1 MKKNTFILVLIFVF
15 GISFGQNA
23 IWKKIENVESSSLK
37 FPRDSNPKEFLLYS
51 LDLNALKSELQNAPS
66 RMDQSVE
73 SKVIVSFPNPE
84 GEIQNYRIFDAPA
97 MASELEAKYPGIK
110 SYVGKGIEDPT
121 ATIRFSVTLFGLHT
135 MTFSGVNETSYI
147 DPYTKDLKNYIVY
160 NKSQLTTTKTHICGY
175 KDVNIDSTEIPE
187 DLTLMR
193 SNNSLF
199 KTYRLA
205 MACTIE
211 YAAYHVSAA
220 GLNSGTLAQK
230 KAAVLSA
237 MVVTMTRVNG
247 VYERD
252 LALTM
257 QLIPNNDAIINI
269 TTDTLDNENTGGD
282 ALLNQIQAYIDG
294 IIGAANYDIGHVVST
309 GGGGVASLQSPCSGI
324 KAQGVTGLD
333 APVGDNYDI
342 DFVAHEMGHQW
353 GGSHTFNSV
362 AGNCGG
368 VNRSASSAYEPG
380 SGTTIMAYAGICAPE
395 DVQPHSDAYMHARS
409 LIQMMAF
416 INGGGNCGVVVAN
429 NNTPPVLDAGGNNS
443 IPTGTPFKLTASATD
458 VDNPSG
464 DQLTYCWEHYNF
476 LSAAQPLAVTNTG
489 GPNFR
494 SFNPTTSPVRYFPK
508 LASIVANNLATA
520 WEFIP
525 TVARTMTFSLVVRDN
540 GGPLGGQTQRV
551 TKTVALVNT
560 GSSFKVTSQ
569 STTTTWPQNSTQT
582 ITWDVAGTDANN
594 INVATVNIKLST
606 DGGLTYPI
614 TLAEGT
620 PNDGSQE
627 ITVPDLVSQTA
638 RIMVE
643 SVGNVFFAIN
653 AKNIYIGYEV
663 VNQCITYGTTIAAY
677 NLPDGASS
685 YTTKQI
691 NVPTTGT
698 ISDVNLTINATH
710 PNIQNLIIALIRPGG
725 SLSSLYNQQCAGSG
739 NMNITFDAQ
748 GTALVCSS
756 PTIGTYVP
764 PTGFNLDTFNG
775 NNQLG
780 NWQLG
785 IRDAVAGNAGTINS
799 VALEVCSQSF
809 RLLGTKTF
817 GFENFALY
825 PNPNS
830 GNFTVEFDSK
840 SNNKINIKIHDL
852 SGRMIFDKQYANSGL
867 FNQNLHLDNT
877 QSGIYLVS
885 ISDGDNKIV
894 KRIVVE

>member
-1 MKKNTFILVLIFVF
+1 MKKNTFIIVMIFVF

-23 IWKKIENVESSSLK
+23 LWRKIENVTSSAEKL
-37 FPRDSNPKEFLLYS
+37 PRDSSPKEFLLYS

-66 RMDQSVE
+66 RLDQSVA
-73 SKVIVSFPNPE
+73 SNIIVSFPNPE
-84 GEIQNYRIFDAPA
+84 GEIQNYRIYDASA
-97 MASELEAKYPGIK
+97 MHPELEAKYPGIK

-147 DPYTKDLKNYIVY
+147 DPYTKDLQNYIVY
-160 NKSQLTTTKTHICGY
+160 NKSQLITTKTHICGV
-175 KDVNIDSTEIPE
+175 KDSELNVEELPE

-193 SNNSLF
+193 SSNSLF

-211 YAAYHVSAA
+211 YAAYHVNAA
-220 GLNSGTLAQK
+220 GMSGGTLAQK

-269 TTDTLDNENTGGD
+269 TSDTLDNNNTSN

-294 IIGAANYDIGHVVST
+294 IIGATNYDIGHVVST

-353 GGSHTFNSV
+353 GGSHTFNSES
-362 AGNCGG
+362 GNCGG
-368 VNRSASSAYEPG
+368 GNRSAPSAYEPG
-380 SGTTIMAYAGICAPE
+380 SGTTIMAYAGICSPE

-416 INGGGNCGVVVAN
+416 INAGGNCGVVVAN

-443 IPTGTPFKLTASATD
+443 IPTGTPFKLTGSATD
-458 VDNPSG
+458 VDNPTG

-494 SFNPTTSPVRYFPK
+494 SFNPTTSPIRYFPK
-508 LASIVANNLATA
+508 LANVVANNLATG

-551 TKTVALVNT
+551 TKTVTLVNT
-560 GSSFKVTSQ
+560 GAQFKVTSQ
-569 STTTTWPQNSTQT
+569 STTTGWPQNSLQT
-582 ITWDVAGTDANN
+582 ITWDVAGTDANG
-594 INVATVNIKLST
+594 INVASVNIKLST

-614 TLAEGT
+614 TLLEGT

-638 RIMVE
+638 RVMVE
-643 SVGNVFFAIN
+643 AVGNVFFAIN
-653 AKNIYIGYEV
+653 SKNINIGYQV
-663 VNQCITYGTTIAAY
+663 VNVCTTYGTNIAAY
-677 NLPDGASS
+677 NLPDGATS
-685 YTTKQI
+685 YTSKQI
-691 NVPTTGT
+691 SVPTAGT
-698 ISDVNLTINATH
+698 ISDVNLTVNATH
-710 PNIQNLIIALIRPGG
+710 PNIQNLMIALIRPGG
-725 SLSSLYNQQCAGSG
+725 SLSLLYNQQCAGSG
-739 NMNITFDAQ
+739 NMNVTFDAQ

-756 PTIGTYVP
+756 PTIGTYIP

-775 NNQLG
+775 FSQLG
-780 NWQLG
+780 TWQLG

-799 VALEVCSQSF
+799 IALEICSQT
-809 RLLGTKTF
+809 LVPLATQTF
-817 GFENFALY
+817 GFENFTLY

-830 GNFTVEFDSK
+830 GNFTVQFDSK

-852 SGRMIFDKQYANSGL
+852 SGRKIFDKQYENSGL
-867 FNQNLHLDNT
+867 FTQNLQLDNA

-885 ISDGDNKIV
+885 ISEGDNKIV

>member
-1 MKKNTFILVLIFVF
+1 MKKNTFIIVMIFVF
-15 GISFGQNA
+15 ATSFGQNA
-23 IWKKIENVESSSLK
+23 LWRKIENVTSSAEKL
-37 FPRDSNPKEFLLYS
+37 PRDSSPKEFLLYS

-66 RMDQSVE
+66 RLDQSVA
-73 SKVIVSFPNPE
+73 SNIIVSFPNPE
-84 GEIQNYRIFDAPA
+84 GEILNYRIYDASA
-97 MASELEAKYPGIK
+97 MHPELEAKYPGIK

-147 DPYTKDLKNYIVY
+147 DPYTKDLQNYIVY
-160 NKSQLTTTKTHICGY
+160 NKSQLTSTKTHICGV
-175 KDVNIDSTEIPE
+175 KDSELNVEELPE

-193 SNNSLF
+193 SSNSLF

-211 YAAYHVSAA
+211 YAAYHVNAA
-220 GLNSGTLAQK
+220 GLSGGTLAQK

-269 TTDTLDNENTGGD
+269 TSDTLDNNNTNN

-294 IIGAANYDIGHVVST
+294 IIGATNYDIGHVVST

-353 GGSHTFNSV
+353 GGSHTFNSES
-362 AGNCGG
+362 GNCGG
-368 VNRSASSAYEPG
+368 GNRSASSAYEPG
-380 SGTTIMAYAGICAPE
+380 SGTTIMAYAGICSPE

-416 INGGGNCGVVVAN
+416 INSGGNCGVIVAN

-443 IPTGTPFKLTASATD
+443 IPTGTPFKLSGSATD

-494 SFNPTTSPVRYFPK
+494 SFNPTTSPFRYFPK
-508 LASIVANNLATA
+508 LANVVANNLATG

-525 TVARTMTFSLVVRDN
+525 TVARTMTFSFVVRDN

-551 TKTVALVNT
+551 TKTVTLVNT
-560 GSSFKVTSQ
+560 GAQFKVTSQ
-569 STTTTWPQNSTQT
+569 STTTGWPQNSLQT
-582 ITWDVAGTDANN
+582 ITWDVAGTDANG

-614 TLAEGT
+614 TLLEGT
-620 PNDGSQE
+620 QNDGSQE

-638 RIMVE
+638 RVMVE
-643 SVGNVFFAIN
+643 AVGNVFFAIN
-653 AKNIYIGYEV
+653 SKNINIGYQV
-663 VNQCITYGTTIAAY
+663 VNVCTTYGTNIAAY
-677 NLPDGASS
+677 NLPDGATS
-685 YTTKQI
+685 YTSKQI
-691 NVPTTGT
+691 SVPTAGT
-698 ISDVNLTINATH
+698 ISDVNLTVNATH
-710 PNIQNLIIALIRPGG
+710 PNIQNLMIALIRPGG
-725 SLSSLYNQQCAGSG
+725 SLSLLYNQQCAGSG
-739 NMNITFDAQ
+739 NMNVTFDAQ

-756 PTIGTYVP
+756 PTIGTYIP

-775 NNQLG
+775 FSQLG
-780 NWQLG
+780 TWQLG
-785 IRDAVAGNAGTINS
+785 IRDAVTGNAGTINS
-799 VALEVCSQSF
+799 IALEICSQT
-809 RLLGTKTF
+809 LVPLATQTF
-817 GFENFALY
+817 GFENFTLY
-825 PNPNS
+825 PNPNT

-852 SGRMIFDKQYANSGL
+852 SGRKIFDKQYENSGL
-867 FNQNLHLDNT
+867 FNQNLQLDNA

-885 ISDGDNKIV
+885 ISEGDNKIV

>member
-1 MKKNTFILVLIFVF
+1 MKKNTFIIVMIFVF
-15 GISFGQNA
+15 GTSFGQNA
-23 IWKKIENVESSSLK
+23 LWRKIENVASSTEKL
-37 FPRDSNPKEFLLYS
+37 PRDSSPKEFLLYT
-51 LDLNALKSELQNAPS
+51 LDLNALKAKVQNAPS
-66 RMDQSVE
+66 RLNQGIE
-73 SKVIVSFPNPE
+73 SNIIVSFPNPE
-84 GEIQNYRIFDAPA
+84 GEIQNYRIYDATA
-97 MASELEAKYPGIK
+97 MHPELEAKYPGIK

-135 MTFSGVNETSYI
+135 MIFSGLNETSYI
-147 DPYTKDLKNYIVY
+147 DPYTKDLQNYIVY
-160 NKSQLTTTKTHICGY
+160 NKSQLTSTKTHICGV
-175 KDVNIDSTEIPE
+175 KDSELTIAELPE
-187 DLTLMR
+187 DLSLMR
-193 SNNSLF
+193 SSNSLF

-211 YAAYHVSAA
+211 YAAYHVNAA
-220 GLNSGTLAQK
+220 GLNGGTLAQK

-269 TTDTLDNENTGGD
+269 TSDTLDNNNTGN

-294 IIGAANYDIGHVVST
+294 IIGATNYDIGHVVST
-309 GGGGVASLQSPCSGI
+309 GGGGVASLQSPCSGN

-333 APVGDNYDI
+333 SPVGDNYDI

-353 GGSHTFNSV
+353 GGSHTFNSE

-368 VNRSASSAYEPG
+368 GNRSASSAYEPG
-380 SGTTIMAYAGICAPE
+380 SGTTIMAYAGICSPE
-395 DVQPHSDAYMHARS
+395 DVQPHSDAYLHARS

-416 INGGGNCGVVVAN
+416 INAGGNCGVVVAN
-429 NNTPPVLDAGGNNS
+429 NNTPPVLNAGGNNT
-443 IPTGTPFKLTASATD
+443 IPAGTPFKLTGSATD

-476 LSAAQPLAVTNTG
+476 LSAAQPIAVTNTG

-494 SFNPTTSPVRYFPK
+494 SFNPTTSPFRYFPK
-508 LASIVANNLATA
+508 LANVVANNLATG

-560 GSSFKVTSQ
+560 GSIFKVTSQ
-569 STTTTWPQNSTQT
+569 STTIGWPQNSLQT
-582 ITWDVAGTDANN
+582 ITWDVAGTDANG

-614 TLAEGT
+614 TLLEGT

-627 ITVPDLVSQTA
+627 ITVPNLVSQTA
-638 RIMVE
+638 RVMVE
-643 SVGNVFFAIN
+643 AVGNVFFAIN
-653 AKNIYIGYEV
+653 SKNINIGYQV
-663 VNQCITYGTTIAAY
+663 VNVCTTYGTNIAAY
-677 NLPDGASS
+677 NLPDGATSF
-685 YTTKQI
+685 TAKQI
-691 NVPTTGT
+691 SVPTAGT

-710 PNIQNLIIALIRPGG
+710 PNIQNLIIGLIRPGG
-725 SLSSLYNQQCAGSG
+725 SLSTLYNQQCAGSG
-739 NMNITFDAQ
+739 NMNVTFDAQ

-756 PTIGTYVP
+756 PTIGTYIP

-775 NNQLG
+775 FSQLG
-780 NWQLG
+780 TWQLG
-785 IRDAVAGNAGTINS
+785 IRDAVTGNAGTINS
-799 VALEVCSQSF
+799 VALEICSQS
-809 RLLGTKTF
+809 LVPLATQNF
-817 GFENFALY
+817 GFENFTLY
-825 PNPNS
+825 PNPNT
-830 GNFTVEFDSK
+830 GNFTVQFDSK

-852 SGRMIFDKQYANSGL
+852 SGRKIFDKQYENSGL
-867 FNQNLHLDNT
+867 FNQNLQLDNA

-885 ISDGDNKIV
+885 ISEGDNKIV